1 MQQAFDLALRERGS
15 SEDNA
20 WRSVGSVK
28 CGVKV
33 FATVCPRGNV
43 ETVGGQDNQIECEAE
58 SVGETEPGYEIDA
71 SEFDK

>member
-1 MQQAFDLALRERGS
+1 M
-15 SEDNA
+15 
-20 WRSVGSVK
+20 GSVK